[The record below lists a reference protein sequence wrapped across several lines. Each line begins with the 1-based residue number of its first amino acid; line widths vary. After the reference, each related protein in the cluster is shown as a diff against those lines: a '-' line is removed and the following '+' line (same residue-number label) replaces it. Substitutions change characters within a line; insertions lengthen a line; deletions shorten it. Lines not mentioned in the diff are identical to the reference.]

1 MKIQSIKKRRDFLK
15 GNTSP
20 YAAMNSVIIQS
31 YTRSEDTPNDTSIK
45 LGITCSKKIG
55 NAVLRNKAKRRLR
68 EAGKI
73 VLEKI
78 GENNRNYILI
88 ARKDITIKTKFCDL
102 CDDIEDGIKRIYS
115 NKKENPC

>member
-1 MKIQSIKKRRDFLK
+1 MKIQSIKKRKDFLK
-15 GNTSP
+15 GNASQ

-31 YTRSEDTPNDTSIK
+31 YTRSDDTPDETSIK

-102 CDDIEDGIKRIYS
+102 CNDIEDGIKRIYS

>member
-1 MKIQSIKKRRDFLK
+1 MKIQTIKKRKDFLK
-15 GNTSP
+15 GNASP
-20 YAAMNSVIIQS
+20 YSAMNSVIVQS
-31 YTRSEDTPNDTSIK
+31 YSRSDGTPDDTFIK

-78 GENNRNYILI
+78 GKSNRNYILI
-88 ARKDITIKTKFCDL
+88 ARKDITIKIKFCDL
-102 CDDIEDGIKRIYS
+102 CNDIEDGIKKIYS
-115 NKKENPC
+115 HKKEN

>member
-1 MKIQSIKKRRDFLK
+1 MKIQSIKKRKDFLK
-15 GNTSP
+15 GNAAP

-31 YTRSEDTPNDTSIK
+31 YTRSDDTPDETSIK

-78 GENNRNYILI
+78 
-88 ARKDITIKTKFCDL
+88 
-102 CDDIEDGIKRIYS
+102 
-115 NKKENPC
+115 